1 MALPPSLAALLAR
14 DDFATIFESGRCA
27 RGVGAASDCPALAV
41 DRLLASLDEKQF
53 RHRPG
58 VMQLGRDFQLGR
70 VTQADEWEQFD
81 GWQSQYMSLSNSEKA
96 RAALDSG
103 YSLTIRHAEWRI
115 PRVFEATAALQRETG
130 APIQANI
137 YVTPPNARGVKPHA
151 DRHDVYAWQVAGA
164 KTWLVREADGAPPPV
179 PPRENRRGGGCEL
192 PGAAPYPVERAI
204 ELRAGDCLYVP
215 RGVPHQCRA
224 RSGLD
229 ESAKSLCT
237 GGGAGG
243 VQGASGGEPSI
254 HVSFGSDV
262 HIPLTWE
269 GALHCALKHRKA
281 PARTHIELH
290 IVAMST
296 CPRLRRSCP
305 LAVLRARCD
314 GEALESA
321 LQSDEHVAV
330 LFAAADEMG
339 RLAAEAAD
347 CTLWRAGLPGRAAD
361 WLSRPTN
368 GVLDFVPLGPVT
380 PNDARGLDFLP
391 SGLGPTERV
400 TPAARLSLAGR
411 HSPVG
416 PTLVALRELTAEA
429 TRNDRIAGLLDVFTM
444 AYGACNEVQ
453 RGGAPCPKFAK
464 WGGNNMYVLVYSS
477 ESYLLHVPRTVD
489 GTGHTGPS
497 RFCAT
502 SI

>member
-1 MALPPSLAALLAR
+1 MPLPPSLAALLAR
-14 DDFATIFESGRCA
+14 DGFADTIFESGRCA
-27 RGVGAASDCPALAV
+27 RGVGAASECPALAV

-58 VMQLGRDFQLGR
+58 MMQLGRDFQLGR

-115 PRVFEATAALQRETG
+115 PRVFEAAAALQRETG

-224 RSGLD
+224 
-229 ESAKSLCT
+229 
-237 GGGAGG
+237 
-243 VQGASGGEPSI
+243 SGGEPSI

-290 IVAMST
+290 IVAMTT

-314 GEALESA
+314 GDALQSA
-321 LQSDEHVAV
+321 LQSDEHGAV
-330 LFAAADEMG
+330 LSAAADEMG

-368 GVLDFVPLGPVT
+368 GVLDFVPLVPASYY
-380 PNDARGLDFLP
+380 DRRGLEFIDEHAHFKRQ
-391 SGLGPTERV
+391 T
-400 TPAARLSLAGR
+400 

-429 TRNDRIAGLLDVFTM
+429 TRNDRISALRDVFTM
-444 AYGACNEVQ
+444 AYGACNEVK
-453 RGGAPCPKFAK
+453 RGGAPRPLAK
-464 WGGNNMYVLVYSS
+464 WKTN
-477 ESYLLHVPRTVD
+477 
-489 GTGHTGPS
+489 
-497 RFCAT
+497 
-502 SI
+502 